1 VDVLRL
7 TAKGKNIKE
16 TNSGGIRRVSKLARV
31 LADVALQALKR
42 ISFNKKEAL
51 PGK

>member
-7 TAKGKNIKE
+7 TAKGKISKKRIPV
-16 TNSGGIRRVSKLARV
+16 GIRRVSKLARV